1 MAHAWRWLRSLVFV
15 GQMYAMMLVIG
26 LLYLMKLVSW
36 LLSLAIVGAALLG
49 AGVIGYALARSLL
62 GGDKEQAPALPA
74 AKANDEIA
82 FEFEDEEEDSEFM
95 REIKALEAK
104 ERRQR

>member
-1 MAHAWRWLRSLVFV
+1 MMASEKISLLKMAVV
-15 GQMYAMMLVIG
+15 GVLAIIG

-62 GGDKEQAPALPA
+62 GGDKEQASALPA
-74 AKANDEIA
+74 AKASDEIA
-82 FEFEDEEEDSEFM
+82 FEFEAEEEDSDFM
-95 REIKALEAK
+95 REMKALEAK